1 MTSPKN
7 ISRDFG
13 LTKNLKLK
21 QILFFIGIVLSYY
34 IFLYLNGFFQIGWLS
49 DSYEDMYFAVNTTV
63 VNIFK
68 GEIYYGRYRPLLFL
82 ILKLL
87 NYLNSLLGA
96 EYDNFIFFSILNS
109 LLYLVSGII
118 IYKLLRLFSV
128 NSVISILAS
137 SIVLFY
143 PNNIHNLAWSA
154 AFFETISLIIYLLSL
169 YFTVILVKEKKFYLI
184 PIIFLLLI
192 LGILLKE
199 TNLTIPF
206 ISILFILLLGYD
218 LKGKGTRILFAAELI
233 ILSIYAALKFF
244 VLKHPLQD
252 VATINFANAYNLILK
267 VYLSYF
273 VPGDYIEIIQKVYSY
288 NILVIGYIAALGIIL
303 VFIFIKHGLN
313 KNVYILL
320 LMSIIMVSPNIYAG
334 YLRPQLI
341 FIPFSIVFTGIVFF
355 LNKKVKN
362 TYTVIILTVFLCIF
376 VSLSAMNIRDWK
388 NTYTVMKSKLGI
400 IIANEHNFSGNDA
413 IIGNTSRIKQ
423 CFLFDNPTFIYNYW
437 KYKQIS
443 FKDTI
448 NSYLPT
454 VSVGGF
460 NNNIPITYNSSKDS
474 LVLSVNPEDGY
485 FADDEHN
492 RQGSDEY
499 EIKNFGKIKI
509 LERNRLKKIIKI
521 LVLLYI
527 KDLNIYY
534 INDSKLTNIN
544 HL

>member
-492 RQGSDEY
+492 KQGSDEY